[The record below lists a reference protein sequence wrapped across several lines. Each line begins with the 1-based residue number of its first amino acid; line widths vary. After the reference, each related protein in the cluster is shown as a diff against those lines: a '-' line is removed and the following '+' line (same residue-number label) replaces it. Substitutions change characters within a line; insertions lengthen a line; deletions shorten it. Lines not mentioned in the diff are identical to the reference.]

1 MVIKY
6 VHSSNLDSSIRLGT
20 CVAHKE
26 QQQHQQQLS
35 ACQFL
40 ALALSEEPNQV
51 NKKIAI
57 KIQKKTKKIRKWINN
72 CRSD

>member
-20 CVAHKE
+20 WVAHKE
-26 QQQHQQQLS
+26 QQQQQLS

-51 NKKIAI
+51 NKK
-57 KIQKKTKKIRKWINN
+57 N
-72 CRSD
+72 CNKNTEKD